1 MCDSAN
7 KQGYL
12 LPYSLCLQIASQCLV
27 RKQGVKIE
35 LGRKVK
41 SQSHLLLCPS
51 QVRSVRAGRRQTDLK
66 FVTILGGTWIKRLK
80 KNNLKFN
87 LILNETD
94 LDLNLFKLSLIRNLI
109 FYINQ
114 ANSNS
119 D

>member
-12 LPYSLCLQIASQCLV
+12 LPYSLCLQIASQYLV

-66 FVTILGGTWIKRLK
+66 FVTILGGTWIKRFK
-80 KNNLKFN
+80 KKVNLK
-87 LILNETD
+87 LNDTD